1 MFCFLNLRSVI
12 VSGPLGFRSLR
23 ALGTPGL
30 YSFKLRMRRGAGQ
43 EDKGKQ
49 SGLEEDKIKETRI
62 EEARMKGDRIEE
74 KKMEEDR
81 LEEDTRIKVEGG
93 DNSKKFDFRH
103 AHLQGV
109 SQDIN

>member
-1 MFCFLNLRSVI
+1 M
-12 VSGPLGFRSLR
+12 
-23 ALGTPGL
+23 
-30 YSFKLRMRRGAGQ
+30 
-43 EDKGKQ
+43 
-49 SGLEEDKIKETRI
+49 EEDKIKETRI

-74 KKMEEDR
+74 EKMEEDR

-109 SQDIN
+109 SQDINQQLLFYCYLILFSKLILPRSNY